1 MPIDLSSFRPSQRIG
16 APSFDTFKP
25 LGTALSENLD
35 LARQGAQL
43 TAQSEIGRIM
53 GEAKQPQY
61 LEGLNGVQI
70 ENPLWKNEQRQ
81 IAHRIYGIGMKMGDP
96 EMISQAKT
104 MLGLL
109 EDQTQVQKSRD
120 YQAISQALANSREIR
135 ASLDDLQG
143 QMRPLYT
150 EISTA
155 VGQGKEPNTET
166 TAKIKE
172 IEAKYSAKLAELSP
186 FEASAVEAGATGDQL
201 RAFDYKSAYDIME
214 KATGQATSALRANL
228 GLQMAQTQL
237 QTAQTEQ
244 GMLPQKQ
251 KLLGL
256 QIEGEKQS
264 QKFEK
269 TKAEREAKS
278 FAVDFQGKLN
288 DSLDKQDERVRKALN
303 DNKLAPPEF
312 YDGAIAIIR
321 SSVQN
326 QNYFGLIKSLS
337 QIIEPGMSVNEGEVQ
352 GYASGG
358 QAGVMRWMKEKMGV
372 SDTDFS
378 KVQKYAVELVNTKKA
393 QARKIIAQKGDIYG
407 TRSGTAPQKSA
418 TPNPPKS
425 SGNAPA
431 NKPKTSIK
439 KMSFF

>member
-1 MPIDLSSFRPSQRIG
+1 MAIDLSSFRPSQRIG

-109 EDQTQVQKSRD
+109 EDQAQPQRSRD

-135 ASLDDLQG
+135 ANLDSLQG
-143 QMRPLYT
+143 ELRPLYT
-150 EISTA
+150 DIQKA
-155 VGQGKEPNTET
+155 VLSGQKPSEELSQKVKDLESQYSS
-166 TAKIKE
+166 KI
-172 IEAKYSAKLAELSP
+172 AELSP
-186 FEASAVEAGATGDQL
+186 FEADAVEAGATGDQL
-201 RAFDYKSAYDIME
+201 KAFDYKSAYDIMS
-214 KATGQATSALRANL
+214 KATGEATGVVRSQL
-228 GLQMAQTQL
+228 GLKMAETQL
-237 QTAQTEQ
+237 KTAQTEQ

-256 QIEGEKQS
+256 QIQGEKQS
-264 QKFEK
+264 QELEK
-269 TKAEREAKS
+269 EKAKRDKQS
-278 FAVDFQGKLN
+278 FAIDFQDKLN
-288 DSLDKQDERVRKALN
+288 GSLDKQDDRVRKALN

-312 YDGAIAIIR
+312 YDGVISTVR
-321 SSVQN
+321 SSVQS

-337 QIIEPGMSVNEGEVQ
+337 QIIEPGLSVNEGEVS
-352 GYASGG
+352 GYSSGG
-358 QAGVMRWMKEKMGV
+358 QAGVMRWMKDKLGV
-372 SDTDFS
+372 ADADYS
-378 KVQKYAVELVNTKKA
+378 KIQKYAVELANSKKA
-393 QARKIIAQKGDIYG
+393 MARKIIAQKGDIYG
-407 TRSGTAPQKSA
+407 TRSGSQPQKSA
-418 TPNPPKS
+418 TPKAGGAPK
-425 SGNAPA
+425 APRA
-431 NKPKTSIK
+431 SK
-439 KMSFF
+439 KGRES